1 MFFNSEKN
9 LTGQK
14 LAKNVLNPIGYTKR
28 TRNERKTRRNGDAEM
43 GRHKT
48 RWGDKEIG
56 GHGETEMKK

>member
-1 MFFNSEKN
+1 M
-9 LTGQK
+9 TGQK
-14 LAKNVLNPIGYTKR
+14 LAKNVLKGIGCTKR